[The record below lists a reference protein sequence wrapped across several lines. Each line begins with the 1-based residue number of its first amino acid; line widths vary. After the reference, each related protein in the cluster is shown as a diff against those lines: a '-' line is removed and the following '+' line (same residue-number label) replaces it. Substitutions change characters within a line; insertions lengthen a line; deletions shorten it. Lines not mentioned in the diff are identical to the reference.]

1 MKAER
6 ARPGPKRSTANPH
19 IPRPNGRTLQQSRVQ
34 QKLAEHGLRMGGLSH
49 YLTEHQLDWIAR
61 DIPDGW
67 TVAEYL
73 ATAILPDVMSED
85 EGWP

>member
-6 ARPGPKRSTANPH
+6 KRPGPKRSIDDPH
-19 IPRPNGRTLQQSRVQ
+19 IPRPNGRTLQQHRVQ
-34 QKLAEHGLRMGGLSH
+34 RKLAEHKMRMGGLSH

-73 ATAILPDVMSED
+73 ATAILPDVMAED
-85 EGWP
+85 EE